1 MTSDRY
7 DVVIVGGGATG
18 CSTAVFLGLEP
29 GFDGKVLVVER
40 DPTYQNA
47 PSAKASGGFRQQFSI
62 PENIS
67 MGLFGIRFI
76 RHIDEYLTVDDSK
89 PDVAFRESGY
99 LLLATEQALPTMR
112 SSNDQQRKMGADI
125 ALRTIDELKERF
137 PWLDLEGLV
146 GGFLSN
152 GNEGHVDPWLLL
164 QAYRLKARALGTD
177 FVKDEAVALHREG
190 NRIVSVELAKGGKIS
205 CQAVI
210 NAAGASG
217 AREICNGLGIEL
229 PIEPRKRCTFVFEC
243 REDIGPTPFT
253 ITETGL
259 VFRSDGKRFISNFA
273 PPADRDPPTLD
284 LEVDYSLFDDFV
296 WPELARRVPAFEAIR
311 LTGAWCCHYDY
322 NTLDQNL
329 IIGRTPWFGNFH
341 LAAGFSGHGLQQSPA
356 VGRALS
362 ELVTYGEYRTIDL
375 DRFGYERVLKS
386 EALMERNCY

>member
-7 DVVIVGGGATG
+7 DVVIIGGGATG

-40 DPTYQNA
+40 DPTYENA
-47 PSAKASGGFRQQFSI
+47 PSAKATGGFRQQFSI

-67 MGLFGIRFI
+67 MGLFGIHFI
-76 RHIDEYLTVDDSK
+76 KHLDEYLGIDEQR

-112 SSNDQQRKMGADI
+112 ESNDLQRKMGADI
-125 ALRTIDELKERF
+125 AWRSPDELNERF
-137 PWLDLEGLV
+137 PWLALDGLV

-152 GNEGHVDPWLLL
+152 SNEGHVDPWLLL
-164 QAYRLKARALGTD
+164 QAYRRKAKALGTD
-177 FVKDEAVALHREG
+177 FIKDEVVALHKEG
-190 NRIVSVELAKGGKIS
+190 ERIVSLSLAGGGEIA
-205 CQAVI
+205 CRTVV

-217 AREICNGLGIEL
+217 ARGICKGLGIDL

-243 REDIGPTPFT
+243 RGDVGIAPFT
-253 ITETGL
+253 ITEKGL
-259 VFRSDGKRFISNFA
+259 VFRSDGGRFISNFA
-273 PPADRDPPTLD
+273 PPPDRDPPTLD
-284 LEVDYSLFDDFV
+284 ADVDYSLFDDFL

-329 IIGRTPWFGNFH
+329 IIGRTPWFENFL

-362 ELVTYGEYRTIDL
+362 ELITYGEYRTIDL
-375 DRFGYERVLKS
+375 ARFGYERALKS

>member
-1 MTSDRY
+1 MSSDRY

-18 CSTAVFLGLEP
+18 CSAAVFLGLNP
-29 GFDGKVLVVER
+29 DFDGKTMVVER
-40 DPTYQNA
+40 DPTYENA

-76 RHIDEYLTVDDSK
+76 KNIGDYLAVDERI

-99 LLLATEQALPTMR
+99 LLLATEKALPAMQE
-112 SSNDQQRKMGADI
+112 SNDLQREMGADI
-125 ALRTIDELKERF
+125 SFKQPAELNARF
-137 PWLDLEGLV
+137 PWLELEGLV
-146 GGFLSN
+146 GGFL
-152 GNEGHVDPWLLL
+152 GNSDEGHVDPWLLL
-164 QAYRLKARALGTD
+164 QAYRLKARSLGTT
-177 FVKDEAVALHREG
+177 FVKDEAVALHAEG
-190 NRIVSVELAKGGKIS
+190 DKIVAVELAEGGKIA
-205 CQAVI
+205 CGAVVD
-210 NAAGASG
+210 AAGAGG
-217 AREICNGLGIEL
+217 ATKICNDLGIDL

-253 ITETGL
+253 IFDTGL
-259 VFRSDGKRFISNFA
+259 VFRSEGKGFIANFA
-273 PPADRDPPTLD
+273 PPALRDPPTLD
-284 LEVDYSLFDDFV
+284 LDVDYSLFDDFI

-329 IIGRTPWFGNFH
+329 IIGPAPPFSNLH

-362 ELVTYGEYRTIDL
+362 ELIVYGEYRTLDL
-375 DRFGYERVLKS
+375 GRFGYERVAKS